1 MFAGGSTVF
10 DLPEEHVL
18 KFNHLLTTLPIL
30 TEEWRVS
37 FEVNPENYTDGFAQV
52 LHMTTGGRSSYTP
65 ALWFSKSYGIYI
77 KTTISGWTQAYYIS
91 KEKLPIID
99 EWTTVEISQTKRGS
113 EYIFSLVIKDETLL
127 CEENTNPSQFSN
139 VQVFASSGW
148 QPAQE
153 GSIRRFQI
161 ENNAAGAE

>member
-10 DLPEEHVL
+10 NLPEEHVL

-77 KTTISGWTQAYYIS
+77 RTTMHGMVEYSIP
-91 KEKLPIID
+91 KEKLPIIN